1 MAFYDYTLAAVI
13 VCVGQYV
20 INDWRIDMA
29 HIVANLP
36 AVKCFVRR
44 EFLYDFEQGHGEL
57 VPCWWISI
65 KSLRGQAFRI
75 EAYLNQYG
83 ALYDK
88 LPLHAFCW
96 KPIEGEPLPLDHL
109 QLWDCLS
116 YDITVIK
123 KAQLQS
129 QKCRIKLKT
138 GGWAEG
144 EYLFTVDSAHSDF
157 NTLDTGFAEDVE
169 DHKSYNFVRLNN
181 GQFAAQ
187 PNNRMLVLEPSSN
200 PPVLLKPDFRV
211 ATRRWSVET
220 DAKWALGATDTVMYE
235 TREDSD
241 V

>member
-1 MAFYDYTLAAVI
+1 
-13 VCVGQYV
+13 
-20 INDWRIDMA
+20 MA

-36 AVKCFVRR
+36 PIKCFVRK
-44 EFLYDFEQGHGEL
+44 EFLYDFEKGHGEL

-75 EAYLNQYG
+75 EAYLNEYG

-96 KPIEGEPLPLDHL
+96 KKITEEMPLDQL

-129 QKCRIKLKT
+129 QKCKFKT
-138 GGWAEG
+138 KAGDWRYG
-144 EYLFTVDSAHSDF
+144 EYMFTVDSAHPDF
-157 NTLDTGFAEDVE
+157 NILDTGFSEDVE
-169 DHKSYNFVRLNN
+169 DHKSYNFIKCDN

-187 PNNRMLVLEPSSN
+187 PNNRMLILEPSSN
-200 PPVLLKPDFRV
+200 PKELKVPDFKV
-211 ATRRWSVET
+211 ATKRWSVET
-220 DAKWALGATDTVMYE
+220 EAKWALGGTSTVMY
-235 TREDSD
+235 D
-241 V
+241 

>member
-1 MAFYDYTLAAVI
+1 
-13 VCVGQYV
+13 
-20 INDWRIDMA
+20 MA

-36 AVKCFVRR
+36 PVNCYIRK
-44 EFLYDFEQGHGEL
+44 EFLYDFEKGHGEL

-75 EAYLNQYG
+75 EAYLNEYG

-96 KPIEGEPLPLDHL
+96 KPIKGEPYSLDSL

-129 QKCRIKLKT
+129 MKCKIKMKD
-138 GGWAEG
+138 GDWAFG
-144 EYLFTVDSAHSDF
+144 EYMFTVDSAHPDF
-157 NTLDTGFAEDVE
+157 NIIDTGFSEDVT
-169 DHKSYNFVRLNN
+169 DHKSYNFVKLDN

-200 PPVLLKPDFRV
+200 PKQLKTPDFKV
-211 ATRRWSVET
+211 ATKRWSVET
-220 DAKWALGATDTVMYE
+220 EAKWALGDTNTFMYE
-235 TREDSD
+235 KKDE
-241 V
+241 

>member
-1 MAFYDYTLAAVI
+1 MS
-13 VCVGQYV
+13 
-20 INDWRIDMA
+20 

-36 AVKCFVRR
+36 PVKCFVRR
-44 EFLYDFEQGHGEL
+44 EFLYDHESGHGEL

-75 EAYLNQYG
+75 EAYLNEYG

-96 KPIEGEPLPLDHL
+96 KPIEGEPLPLDYL

-129 QKCRIKLKT
+129 MRCRFKLKS
-138 GGWAEG
+138 GAWMSG
-144 EYLFTVDSAHSDF
+144 EYMFTVDSAHPDF
-157 NTLDTGFAEDVE
+157 NVLDTGFSEDVE
-169 DHKSYNFVRLNN
+169 DHKSYNFVRCDN

-187 PNNRMLVLEPSSN
+187 PNNRLLILEPSSN
-200 PPVLLKPDFRV
+200 PPELKQPDFRV

-220 DAKWALGATDTVMYE
+220 DAKWALGATNTVMYDQAD
-235 TREDSD
+235 R
-241 V
+241 

>member
-1 MAFYDYTLAAVI
+1 
-13 VCVGQYV
+13 
-20 INDWRIDMA
+20 MA

-36 AVKCFVRR
+36 PVKCFVRK
-44 EFLYDFEQGHGEL
+44 EFLYDFEKGHGEL

-75 EAYLNQYG
+75 EAYLNEYG

-96 KPIEGEPLPLDHL
+96 KKITEEMPLDQL

-129 QKCRIKLKT
+129 QKCKFKT
-138 GGWAEG
+138 KAGDWRYG
-144 EYLFTVDSAHSDF
+144 EYMFTVDSAHPDF
-157 NTLDTGFAEDVE
+157 NVLDTGFSEDIE
-169 DHKSYNFVRLNN
+169 DHKSYNFIKCDN

-187 PNNRMLVLEPSSN
+187 PNNRMLILEPSSN
-200 PPVLLKPDFRV
+200 PKELKVPDFKV
-211 ATRRWSVET
+211 ATKRWSVET
-220 DAKWALGATDTVMYE
+220 EAKWALGGTSTVMYE
-235 TREDSD
+235 
-241 V
+241 

>member
-1 MAFYDYTLAAVI
+1 
-13 VCVGQYV
+13 
-20 INDWRIDMA
+20 MA

-36 AVKCFVRR
+36 PVNCYIRK
-44 EFLYDFEQGHGEL
+44 EFLYDFERGHGEL
-57 VPCWWISI
+57 VPCWWVSV

-75 EAYLNQYG
+75 EAYLNEYG

-96 KPIEGEPLPLDHL
+96 KPIEGKPYSLDEL

-129 QKCRIKLKT
+129 MKCKIKMK
-138 GGWAEG
+138 GGEWAYG
-144 EYLFTVDSAHSDF
+144 EYMFTVDSAHPDF
-157 NTLDTGFAEDVE
+157 NIIDTGFSEDVT
-169 DHKSYNFVRLNN
+169 DHKSYNFVKMDN

-200 PPVLLKPDFRV
+200 PKELKVPDFKV
-211 ATRRWSVET
+211 ATKRWSVET
-220 DAKWALGATDTVMYE
+220 EPKWALGDTNTVMYE
-235 TREDSD
+235 VKDELRKD
-241 V
+241 